1 MRTCI
6 RTYFSTLIY
15 PNPNPPPSSPQA
27 LLAGLAVRGAGGT
40 NLNVFIDEA
49 KLAEGDASVV
59 YTRGKYKYIYDLCID
74 VCFIMTP
81 EQELD
86 DRLNLTARIDGK
98 STRGKV
104 RESCLLS
111 DMFICC
117 SVLCACACACVSCMR
132 VLIPLRT
139 PTHTYAHLPS

>member
-1 MRTCI
+1 M
-6 RTYFSTLIY
+6 
-15 PNPNPPPSSPQA
+15 
-27 LLAGLAVRGAGGT
+27 RGAGGT
-40 NLNVFIDEA
+40 NLNVFIDDA

-86 DRLNLTARIDGK
+86 DRLNLTSRIDGK

-104 RESCLLS
+104 CAAVRYA
-111 DMFICC
+111 CC
-117 SVLCACACACVSCMR
+117 SVLCACACVSCMR

-139 PTHTYAHLPS
+139 PTHTYAHLLS